1 MTYVNALYF
10 QIVYVAIRGIARKL
24 NRFRMSVYSMLF
36 DRDVYTAEVP
46 SGVQVNN
53 VIDLDIMMDDDSL

>member
-1 MTYVNALYF
+1 
-10 QIVYVAIRGIARKL
+10 
-24 NRFRMSVYSMLF
+24 MLF
-36 DRDVYTAEVP
+36 DRDVYATEVP